1 MKRLYIIA
9 LAAGALALVG
19 CQRDDFASM
28 EHTQSDAVVRFAPS
42 TAAVSGDDRLT
53 RSTAAGD
60 GSVEACVLTSKDG
73 SMSLPISCKVM
84 SSTEAYGV
92 SEDATATKASLINTT
107 GDNAKKLSQYLTE
120 FQVAAWEGTS
130 GTTNFIPAGTK
141 VKYITGWNPDG
152 EGEDESFW
160 SAVDGSGNVVEYIWK
175 SSAATKTFFAWANL
189 PANGASVACTGAA
202 GQTLTLTAL
211 PDKDILMGFYQGD
224 GSTGSPAV
232 KTGTAGIHFYHP
244 LTAVQFK
251 KGILSDGV
259 SITGISIEGV
269 YTSGKTTQ
277 TSSTG
282 TAFVWTKTDGSA
294 FAASDETGTAS
305 LSDVT
310 VDGDGFIGEAI
321 VLIPQT
327 FASNKARI
335 AVSLSNG
342 SILYTVLAGTQ
353 WKAGCTNIYTIGYDP
368 LPEDLLTGRFS
379 VSSSEYVQFSRGNLY
394 CTRSGEEGSYTYEF
408 GLERNQYDFRTR
420 PGYASVINGVYDE
433 DGTDPDMSGHFYW
446 DIAKAQAGK
455 DYGAFSTTAPSGGT
469 TSDVL
474 DWGPALDAASH
485 WTTLSSTEWN
495 YLLKVRTVKSATGLG
510 NTCQFVIVKGV
521 DGLDTGVDG
530 LIIYPDDYDGD
541 LFTKQQEITAIPDG
555 CVFIPMAGK
564 FFDGAVT
571 NVNIRC
577 NYWTSSAGKEE
588 GGNAY
593 NLTAYGTNLVPNHLL
608 SRANGLSVRLVQ
620 KFKKPLPEIE
630 FIDLGLP
637 SGTLWADMNLGA
649 YSEDDY
655 GNYYAWGEVLPYHA
669 DGFSNEAPLTHF
681 RSMTTGAGN
690 TDITGYNS
698 HTYSQNGS
706 SSFSEWTTKPYNE
719 STLELLPQYDA
730 ASYAITGTRTPS
742 YNDWVELN
750 TNCTWTWTGNHNGTN
765 VAGYIVTSNIE
776 GYTEQSIFL
785 PATGIYSNVSFTNLG
800 TRASYLSSTRRSDDT
815 ANAYVLYIHSTLH
828 QPDYPGSR
836 SNGFPVR
843 AVKKKPVEYVEI
855 AGLKWATCNVGA
867 NTPKDYGWY
876 FFWGGTTGYKRE
888 GSKWVK
894 ASDTASELSGGF
906 SWAKTP
912 YHTGVSET
920 TNWSKYIPTNRS
932 TYWTGGGSPD
942 NKLSLD
948 PEDDAACANWG
959 DSWRIPTQADFQT
972 LYKACGGTG
981 ESIGPTVLS
990 SANPGKGIYWV
1001 SAGQTYISEYNGVAG
1016 ILFCD
1021 GTSKLFF
1028 VAAGYG
1034 DNTNYSGAGSEGR
1047 YWSGNV
1053 FSTNPQNAY
1062 RLGFQNGNV
1071 SPQNANYRYQG
1082 YPVRPVHD

>member
-1 MKRLYIIA
+1 MMNMKTRYHYIIA
-9 LAAGALALVG
+9 LAAGVLSFCG
-19 CQRDDFASM
+19 CQRDEFASM
-28 EHTQSDAVVRFAPS
+28 GHAQSDAVVRFAPS
-42 TAAVSGDDRLT
+42 IAAMSGDGLT
-53 RSTAAGD
+53 R
-60 GSVEACVLTSKDG
+60 
-73 SMSLPISCKVM
+73 
-84 SSTEAYGV
+84 
-92 SEDATATKASLINTT
+92 ASLHNTT
-107 GDNAKKLSQYLTE
+107 GDNTHKLSEYLAE

-130 GTTNFIPAGTK
+130 GSTAFIPAYTK
-141 VKYITGWNPDG
+141 VKYQ
-152 EGEDESFW
+152 ESGLDSYW
-160 SAVDGSGNVVEYIWK
+160 STVNGSDKDVEYIWK
-175 SSAATKTFFAWANL
+175 KDATTKTFFAYANL
-189 PANGASVACTGAA
+189 PESDATVECTGAA
-202 GQTLTLTAL
+202 GQTLKLTAL
-211 PDKDILMGFYQGD
+211 PDEDILLGCYSG
-224 GSTGSPAV
+224 GGNG
-232 KTGTAGIHFYHP
+232 TGTAGIHFYHP

-251 KGILSDGV
+251 KGTLSDGV

-277 TSSTG
+277 TVSTG
-282 TAFVWTKTDGSA
+282 VNFAWTKTDGSA

-379 VSSSEYVQFSRGNLY
+379 VSSSEYVQFSRGNLF

-408 GLERNQYDFRTR
+408 DLERNQYDFHTR
-420 PGYASVINGVYDE
+420 PGYPSIINGVYAE
-433 DGTDPDMSGHFYW
+433 EGTGPNMSGHFYW

-455 DYGAFSTTAPSGGT
+455 DYGAFSTTSPSGGA
-469 TSDVL
+469 TSDIL

-485 WTTLSSTEWN
+485 WTTLSSTDWN
-495 YLLKVRTVKSATGLG
+495 YLVKIRKVKSATGLH
-510 NTCQFVIVKGV
+510 NTCEFVYFKGV
-521 DGLDTGVDG
+521 DGLDNGVEG
-530 LIIYPDDYDGD
+530 LIIYPDDYDGEM
-541 LFTKQQEITAIPDG
+541 FTNQQEITAIPDG

-564 FFDGAVT
+564 FSSGTETYVT
-571 NVNIRC
+571 ERC
-577 NYWTSSAGKEE
+577 NYWTSSAGTE
-588 GGNAY
+588 GGNAL
-593 NLTAYGTNLVPNHLL
+593 NLTAYGTNLVPDHLL

-828 QPDYPGSR
+828 QPDYPGTR
-836 SNGFPVR
+836 TNGFPVR

-876 FFWGGTTGYKRE
+876 VALRDT
-888 GSKWVK
+888 SAK
-894 ASDTASELSGGF
+894 AQSG
-906 SWAKTP
+906 
-912 YHTGVSET
+912 
-920 TNWSKYIPTNRS
+920 
-932 TYWTGGGSPD
+932 
-942 NKLSLD
+942 
-948 PEDDAACANWG
+948 
-959 DSWRIPTQADFQT
+959 
-972 LYKACGGTG
+972 
-981 ESIGPTVLS
+981 
-990 SANPGKGIYWV
+990 
-1001 SAGQTYISEYNGVAG
+1001 
-1016 ILFCD
+1016 
-1021 GTSKLFF
+1021 
-1028 VAAGYG
+1028 
-1034 DNTNYSGAGSEGR
+1034 
-1047 YWSGNV
+1047 
-1053 FSTNPQNAY
+1053 
-1062 RLGFQNGNV
+1062 
-1071 SPQNANYRYQG
+1071 
-1082 YPVRPVHD
+1082 